1 MPLKPCGQ
9 QDVAWSAAACM
20 VLSDA
25 TLAKLADSKR
35 WREGDFQVQG
45 GVRDER
51 RGLRDRTGAQ
61 VTW

>member
-25 TLAKLADSKR
+25 MLAKLADSKKMKGR
-35 WREGDFQVQG
+35 
-45 GVRDER
+45 
-51 RGLRDRTGAQ
+51 
-61 VTW
+61 